1 MVSIQRRGKR
11 VGMSLETGNRDAAA
25 RRAMEMFEY
34 VRANGWEAGLAKYRP
49 AMHRKGADPTVGEF
63 IEAVRATSSI
73 NKPTLETY
81 FRALRRLAADIAG
94 VERGPS
100 MFDMSQGG
108 REAWLQ
114 AVGRVKLSALTAKE
128 IQKWKQDFTAKA
140 GQDPISQHSARVSLN
155 SVIRSCKSLWS
166 PKKVLRHLELDV
178 PASPF
183 KEVEYEKAPPRKY
196 SPSFDVAVLLQAAQ
210 AELAAEAPEQYKIFL
225 LALAAGLRRK
235 EIDLLEWP
243 AFKWQRNVIA
253 IEATKYLSPKTP
265 GSAQEIKLH
274 PDTMAIFKGFHA
286 KRTGSFVIEADAEPR
301 VGLLAARATS

>member
-1 MVSIQRRGKR
+1 M
-11 VGMSLETGNRDAAA
+11 
-25 RRAMEMFEY
+25 
-34 VRANGWEAGLAKYRP
+34 AG
-49 AMHRKGADPTVGEF
+49 G
-63 IEAVRATSSI
+63 
-73 NKPTLETY
+73 
-81 FRALRRLAADIAG
+81 
-94 VERGPS
+94 
-100 MFDMSQGG
+100 
-108 REAWLQ
+108 

-128 IQKWKQDFTAKA
+128 IQKWKQDFTARA
-140 GQDPISQHSARVSLN
+140 EPDPISQHSARVSVN

-166 PKKVLRHLELDV
+166 PKKVLKHLELDV

-210 AELAAEAPEQYKIFL
+210 AELALQFPEQYKILL

-235 EIDLLEWP
+235 ECDLLEWS

-301 VGLLAARATS
+301 VGLLYAIYRCEKHFRPLTEWLKADGVSGHTPLHSMRKEFGSIINSEHEIHAASRALRHSSVTVTDMHYTDNRADTAVSLKEILGGGSKVVPMVAAPGQPFSKAS